1 MKQKKAMTIILTV
14 CITLIVVCVL
24 ILLLGGIYR
33 SRNHASETAQTAQT
47 EAEPTEETEA
57 LTIGDL
63 NEDGNIDI
71 ADAALCLS
79 AYANQAA
86 GNGHGLTD
94 RQFACADVDGDGAIT
109 VLDASDLLVYY
120 ANAAAGNT
128 LSWEEI
134 C

>member
-14 CITLIVVCVL
+14 CITLIVISLL
-24 ILLLGGIYR
+24 ILLFGGIYR
-33 SRNHASETAQTAQT
+33 SRNRVSETAQT
-47 EAEPTEETEA
+47 EVEPTEEMEA